1 MNRTMLPLAAAMAA
15 FCAAHAGQWHVAAD
29 GSDAADGS
37 SASSPLATFAAAFAK
52 CSAGDEVVAADGT
65 YEFSAPATIPNG
77 VTVRSASGDPAA
89 AILDGGGATP
99 IFETGACANA
109 MNVKIAGF
117 TFRNARNSVYGSS
130 GLMESGG
137 GAIRFANPTNNSSSA
152 SLVTNCIFVSC
163 HSDTGY
169 GGAIMVPGG
178 TTVARCVFTNCTA
191 MMKGEDGTAAGL
203 GARGG
208 GAIYAVA
215 KTADVAIDDCL
226 FIDCGA
232 SNGVGVVNCGY
243 YKGAANVTASSGGE
257 AWFGA
262 NAYGAVLRRC
272 AFTNNWSYGSS
283 GCLNF
288 KCRRAVD
295 CIFSGT
301 KTHATTLKDGTAKI
315 PGATVWGAE
324 SIGITQTFNAV
335 PSNRQIEFTG
345 CIFDHNETMYANTTT
360 DTPGVIHYQ
369 NNSTSYIRVPLVI
382 SNCVF
387 TANSANGMQQSGGIV
402 CLNEQHALTVKD
414 TVFKGNTVKK
424 TGLKS
429 NAAARFPVLGCLS
442 KNKAIVFE
450 RCRFEG
456 NSCMGTDGG
465 CLWLGGSNASGGST
479 RIENCSFVANR
490 RGIVS
495 GSSRLTGL
503 IGFYEAPANV
513 TIRGCLFA
521 CNTNACSASRSDTL
535 VALNSYNNA
544 STIGSGCVV
553 ESCTFVGNYINFAM
567 GTAKCGIVHS
577 GSAAKATVRN
587 NVFVNNVRPGGSIS
601 PSVTCG
607 ETTVA
612 AGGYDEAA
620 ADVTYNVEDGSILR
634 TTVAKTDDG
643 TGETVLTD
651 YHNIVGTK
659 VQFKEVDGS
668 EYVPGKGA
676 WTDSGLTCSWMANAK
691 DINGAPR
698 IYGPGPD
705 RGCAEYVY
713 PSGFNISIR

>member
-1 MNRTMLPLAAAMAA
+1 MNTKTLTLAVVTAASC
-15 FCAAHAGQWHVAAD
+15 CARAGIWHVAPG
-29 GSDAADGS
+29 GSDSADGS
-37 SASSPLATFAAAFAK
+37 SPSTPLATFAAAFAK

-65 YEFSAPATIPNG
+65 YAFTAPASVPNG
-77 VTVRSASGDPAA
+77 VTVRSASGDPSA

-99 IFETGACANA
+99 IFETAPCANS
-109 MNVKIAGF
+109 MNVKIDGF

-137 GAIRFANPTNNSSSA
+137 GAVRFANPTNNSSSA
-152 SLVTNCIFVSC
+152 SLVTNCVFDSC

-169 GGAIMVPGG
+169 GGALMVPGG

-243 YKGAANVTASSGGE
+243 YKGAANVTGTSGGE
-257 AWFGA
+257 AWCGA
-262 NAYGAVLRRC
+262 NGYGALLSRC

-301 KTHATTLKDGTAKI
+301 KTHATTLKAGTAKI

-324 SIGITQTFNAV
+324 SIGITQQFKTV
-335 PSNRQIEFTG
+335 PSNRIVEFSG
-345 CIFDHNETMYANTTT
+345 CEFDGNETVYASTSV
-360 DTPGVIHYQ
+360 DTPGVISYQ
-369 NNSTSYIRVPLVI
+369 SNIWIPLVI

-387 TANSANGMQQSGGIV
+387 TANSANGIANGGGIV
-402 CLNEQHALTVKD
+402 CGHEKHALTVKD
-414 TVFKGNTVKK
+414 TVFRRNIVKR
-424 TGLKS
+424 S
-429 NAAARFPVLGCLS
+429 VSSSAAARIAVLGCLS
-442 KNKAIVFE
+442 RDREVVLE
-450 RCRFEG
+450 RCTFEA
-456 NSCMGTDGG
+456 NSCTGADGG
-465 CLWLGGSNASGGST
+465 CLWLAGTSTSGST
-479 RIENCSFVANR
+479 KIENCRFVANR
-490 RGIVS
+490 RVQVAGN
-495 GSSRLTGL
+495 GRMTGL
-503 IGFYEAPANV
+503 VGFYDAPKNV

-521 CNTNACSASRSDTL
+521 CNTNACTTSRADTM
-535 VALNSYNNA
+535 VALNSYNNV
-544 STIGSGCVV
+544 SSISSGCVV
-553 ESCTFVGNYINFAM
+553 ESCTFAGNYVNASSEE
-567 GTAKCGIVHS
+567 KNCGIVHV

-587 NVFVNNVRPGGSIS
+587 NVFVDNVRGGGAAS

-607 ETTVA
+607 TTTIA
-612 AGGYDEAA
+612 AGGYDEAI
-620 ADVTYNVEDGSILR
+620 ADVTYNVEDGSLLR
-634 TTVAKTDDG
+634 TTVTTTDEE
-643 TGETVLTD
+643 TGAVTSTD
-651 YHNIVGTK
+651 YHNIVGTE
-659 VQFKEVDGS
+659 VRFKTVDGF

-676 WTDSGLTCSWMANAK
+676 WTDSGLTCSWMVNAK